1 MRSLESPIIDLI
13 STFLAKHDKSEKVVR
28 FKCGHVKGDPNHI
41 EAQNSCGGDIPVDT
55 DLGSLPNAGSSMGPT
70 QNRSTAAIASTFDT
84 SGSAAQSV
92 QSTATSDLGSLS
104 GYERALAV
112 DD

>member
-41 EAQNSCGGDIPVDT
+41 EAQNRCGGDMPQNT
-55 DLGSLPNAGSSMGPT
+55 NLGTLPDP
-70 QNRSTAAIASTFDT
+70 
-84 SGSAAQSV
+84 GSAFAV
-92 QSTATSDLGSLS
+92 GTKPSTTEIARPTDGSTGFNYDS
-104 GYERALAV
+104 AV
-112 DD
+112 SEVRGRSWGMGDED